1 MATKQLCTFRLADH
15 LYGIGLQA
23 LQEVT
28 RHLPLTPVPASQPW
42 VAGLL
47 SLRGHIITALDLRTR
62 LALPPRAQDQKPMNV
77 VVLHDKE
84 LVCLLVDSISDI
96 IFVDEE
102 DFCPPPSTLDH
113 ELQTFIAGAYK
124 LEKELVVEIDL
135 EQILQASI

>member
-28 RHLPLTPVPASQPW
+28 RHIPLTPVPASPLW

-47 SLRGHIITALDLRTR
+47 SLRGQIITALDLRAR
-62 LALPPRAQDQKPMNV
+62 LALTPRPQDQNPMNV

-96 IFVDEE
+96 IFVDED
-102 DFCPPPSTLDH
+102 DFCPPPTTLD
-113 ELQTFIAGAYK
+113 QGVQPFIIGAYK
-124 LEKELVVEIDL
+124 LEKELVVEINL
-135 EQILQASI
+135 EQVLQSSI